1 MVAGVVVGT
10 GTGDDATD
18 DGTVA
23 VVAETTGLVVTVA
36 LAIVES
42 LDAAMVLD
50 AAGSEIT
57 EEVLAKI
64 VVAGWL
70 VGVVMI
76 VSRSDFSSALS
87 SPEPQATSTPS
98 EATVANATRREE
110 TRFMS
115 TG

>member
-1 MVAGVVVGT
+1 MAF
-10 GTGDDATD
+10 
-18 DGTVA
+18 
-23 VVAETTGLVVTVA
+23 
-36 LAIVES
+36 AIVES

-50 AAGSEIT
+50 AAGSEVA
-57 EEVLAKI
+57 EEVLVKI
-64 VVAGWL
+64 VVAGWP
-70 VGVVMI
+70 VGEVVI
-76 VSRSDFSSALS
+76 ASRSHFSSALS

>member
-50 AAGSEIT
+50 VASSEVT
-57 EEVLAKI
+57 EEVLVKI
-64 VVAGWL
+64 VVDPIHAL
-70 VGVVMI
+70 FVPPIAASVGNAFTFTTTTSVEEQLFVVP
-76 VSRSDFSSALS
+76 V
-87 SPEPQATSTPS
+87 
-98 EATVANATRREE
+98 TV
-110 TRFMS
+110 
-115 TG
+115 